1 MFDPI
6 FQNPL
11 AFMASVFILSLFPF
25 LIITYKIFFNQLGP
39 EPVKEITHHTG
50 EWTLIFI
57 ILTFGWYIFYAMTFL
72 DIPNNN
78 EMFREFAFYY
88 EVYVCLLLIGYFNPY
103 TNIKLTKVKRQ
114 MVFSAALMLLF
125 SIGINNIFN
134 KINKT
139 YLFIKEKVG
148 NY

>member
-1 MFDPI
+1 MNYFD
-6 FQNPL
+6 
-11 AFMASVFILSLFPF
+11 
-25 LIITYKIFFNQLGP
+25 Y
-39 EPVKEITHHTG
+39 
-50 EWTLIFI
+50 IFI

-72 DIPNNN
+72 NIPNND

-125 SIGINNIFN
+125 SIGVNNIFN
-134 KINKT
+134 KLNKT

-148 NY
+148 NH